1 MTKDYV
7 LDLNR
12 IKSITQ
18 PLTTLQ
24 NGLNSLSSLE
34 EQLEQSKKG
43 IHENFSFNVDK
54 QQINQLLT
62 LLQEF
67 HNELTLITN
76 KNISNF
82 LDFQDNL
89 LKKYREQYKDHLL
102 RLKIDQEKRKNLGL
116 YLIAQ
121 KKISKVDHQ
130 ISYVNSIILDDWFN
144 LLDSLNQNS
153 IFLSLIHKIRDY
165 YGEITHNRLKK
176 ELEKIPE
183 EFDIVIKNE
192 FKNAFKEDPD
202 LSFEQFFNEYEK
214 LLTAA
219 DLSTR
224 RELLQRVKE
233 KEELEKLKLKQAEQ
247 KQGYKDYLKL
257 SAREFERRRRKK
269 SREKLSEIDIPL
281 NTSKEL
287 EISEEVSEKI
297 ELFKSQFEKKFQD
310 DYLIGVDQEQDPL
323 DLIRERKKLKAEE
336 FKKFKK
342 HFDQEEIND
351 D

>member
-1 MTKDYV
+1 MSKDYV

-18 PLTTLQ
+18 PLITLQ
-24 NGLNSLSSLE
+24 DELGSLSSLV
-34 EQLEQSKKG
+34 EQIEQSRKD
-43 IHENFSFNVDK
+43 IYEIFSLNIDK

-67 HNELTLITN
+67 HNELTQITN
-76 KNISNF
+76 KNITNF
-82 LDFQDNL
+82 LAFQDNL
-89 LKKYREQYKDHLL
+89 LRKYREQYKDHLL
-102 RLKIDQEKRKNLGL
+102 RLKIDQEKSKNLGL
-116 YLIAQ
+116 YLIGQ

-153 IFLSLIHKIRDY
+153 IFLSIIPKIRDY
-165 YGEITHNRLKK
+165 YKEITHNRLKM

-183 EFDIVIKNE
+183 EFDIVIKRE
-192 FKNAFKEDPD
+192 FKNAFNEDPD
-202 LSFEQFFNEYEK
+202 LSFEKFFNENEK
-214 LLTAA
+214 VLTAA

-224 RELLQRVKE
+224 REVLQRVKE

-247 KQGYKDYLKL
+247 NQGYKDYLKF
-257 SAREFERRRRKK
+257 SAKEFERQRRKK
-269 SREKLSEIDIPL
+269 SREKLSEIDISS
-281 NTSKEL
+281 NTKEEL
-287 EISEEVSEKI
+287 EISKEVSEKI

-323 DLIRERKKLKAEE
+323 DLIREWKKLKAEE

-342 HFDQEEIND
+342 HFDQE
-351 D
+351 

>member
-1 MTKDYV
+1 MSKDYV

-18 PLTTLQ
+18 PLTILQ
-24 NGLNSLSSLE
+24 NGLGSLSSLV
-34 EQLEQSKKG
+34 EQIKQSREG
-43 IHENFSFNVDK
+43 IYEINSYNIDK

-67 HNELTLITN
+67 HNELTKITN
-76 KNISNF
+76 KNITNF
-82 LDFQDNL
+82 LTFQDNL
-89 LKKYREQYKDHLL
+89 LKKYREQYKDHLI
-102 RLKIDQEKRKNLGL
+102 RLKIDQEKSRNLGL

-165 YGEITHNRLKK
+165 YREITQNRLKM

-192 FKNAFKEDPD
+192 FKNAFNEDPD
-202 LSFEQFFNEYEK
+202 ISFEQFFNEYEK

-257 SAREFERRRRKK
+257 SASEFERRRRKK
-269 SREKLSEIDIPL
+269 SREKLSEIDISS
-281 NTSKEL
+281 NTKEEL

-323 DLIRERKKLKAEE
+323 DLIRERKKMKAEE

-342 HFDQEEIND
+342 HFDQE
-351 D
+351 

>member
-1 MTKDYV
+1 MSKDYV

-12 IKSITQ
+12 IKNITQ
-18 PLTTLQ
+18 PLISLQ
-24 NGLNSLSSLE
+24 NGLGSLSSLV
-34 EQLEQSKKG
+34 EQIEQSRKG
-43 IHENFSFNVDK
+43 IHEINSLDLDK

-67 HNELTLITN
+67 HNEITKITN
-76 KNISNF
+76 KNINNF
-82 LDFQDNL
+82 LTFQGNL
-89 LKKYREQYKDHLL
+89 LKKYREQYKDHLI
-102 RLKIDQEKRKNLGL
+102 RLKIDQEKSRNLGL

-153 IFLSLIHKIRDY
+153 LFLSLIHKIRDY
-165 YGEITHNRLKK
+165 YREITQNRLKM

-192 FKNAFKEDPD
+192 FKNAFNKDPD
-202 LSFEQFFNEYEK
+202 LSFEQFFNEYET

-257 SAREFERRRRKK
+257 SAREFERQRRKK
-269 SREKLSEIDIPL
+269 SREKLSEIDISS
-281 NTSKEL
+281 NTKEEL

-323 DLIRERKKLKAEE
+323 DLIRERKKMKAEE

-342 HFDQEEIND
+342 HFDQE
-351 D
+351 

>member
-1 MTKDYV
+1 MSKDYV

-18 PLTTLQ
+18 PLITLQ
-24 NGLNSLSSLE
+24 DELGSLSSLV
-34 EQLEQSKKG
+34 EQIEQSRKD
-43 IHENFSFNVDK
+43 IYEIFSLNIDK

-67 HNELTLITN
+67 HNELTQITN
-76 KNISNF
+76 KNITNF
-82 LDFQDNL
+82 LAFQDNL
-89 LKKYREQYKDHLL
+89 LRKYREQYKDHLL
-102 RLKIDQEKRKNLGL
+102 RLKIDQEKSKNLGL
-116 YLIAQ
+116 YLIGQ

-130 ISYVNSIILDDWFN
+130 ISYVNSIILDNWFN

-153 IFLSLIHKIRDY
+153 IFLSIIPKIRDY
-165 YGEITHNRLKK
+165 YKEITHNRLKM

-183 EFDIVIKNE
+183 EFDIVIKRE
-192 FKNAFKEDPD
+192 FKNAFNEDPD
-202 LSFEQFFNEYEK
+202 LSFEKFFNENEK
-214 LLTAA
+214 VLTAA

-224 RELLQRVKE
+224 REVLQRVKE

-247 KQGYKDYLKL
+247 NQGYKDYLKF
-257 SAREFERRRRKK
+257 SAKEFERQRRKK
-269 SREKLSEIDIPL
+269 SREKLSEIDISS
-281 NTSKEL
+281 NTKEEL
-287 EISEEVSEKI
+287 EISKEVSEKI

-323 DLIRERKKLKAEE
+323 DLIREWKKLKAEE

-342 HFDQEEIND
+342 HFDQE
-351 D
+351 

>member
-1 MTKDYV
+1 MSKDYV

-18 PLTTLQ
+18 PLTILQ
-24 NGLNSLSSLE
+24 NGLGSLSSLV
-34 EQLEQSKKG
+34 EQIKQSREG
-43 IHENFSFNVDK
+43 IYEINSYNIDK
-54 QQINQLLT
+54 QQFNQLLT

-67 HNELTLITN
+67 HNELTKITN
-76 KNISNF
+76 KNITNF
-82 LDFQDNL
+82 LTFQDNL
-89 LKKYREQYKDHLL
+89 LKKYREQYKDHLI
-102 RLKIDQEKRKNLGL
+102 RLKIDQEKSRNLGL

-153 IFLSLIHKIRDY
+153 IFLNLIHKIRDY
-165 YGEITHNRLKK
+165 YREITQNRLKM

-192 FKNAFKEDPD
+192 FKNAFNEDPD
-202 LSFEQFFNEYEK
+202 ISFEQFFNEYEK

-257 SAREFERRRRKK
+257 SAREFERQRRKK
-269 SREKLSEIDIPL
+269 SREKLSEIDISS
-281 NTSKEL
+281 NTKEEL
-287 EISEEVSEKI
+287 EISEEASEKI

-323 DLIRERKKLKAEE
+323 DLIRERKKMKAEE

-342 HFDQEEIND
+342 HFDQE
-351 D
+351 

>member
-1 MTKDYV
+1 MSKDYV

-18 PLTTLQ
+18 PLTILQ
-24 NGLNSLSSLE
+24 NGLGSLSSLV
-34 EQLEQSKKG
+34 EQIKQSREG
-43 IHENFSFNVDK
+43 IYEINSYNIDK

-67 HNELTLITN
+67 HNELTKITN
-76 KNISNF
+76 KNITNF
-82 LDFQDNL
+82 LTFQDNL
-89 LKKYREQYKDHLL
+89 LKKYREQYKDHLI
-102 RLKIDQEKRKNLGL
+102 RLKIDQEKSRNLGL

-165 YGEITHNRLKK
+165 YREITQNRLKM

-192 FKNAFKEDPD
+192 FKNAFNEDPD
-202 LSFEQFFNEYEK
+202 ISFEQFFNEYEK

-257 SAREFERRRRKK
+257 SANEFERRRRKK
-269 SREKLSEIDIPL
+269 SREKLSEIDISS
-281 NTSKEL
+281 NTKEEL

-323 DLIRERKKLKAEE
+323 DLIRERKKMKAEE

-342 HFDQEEIND
+342 HFDQE
-351 D
+351 

>member
-1 MTKDYV
+1 MSKDYV

-18 PLTTLQ
+18 PLTSLQ
-24 NGLNSLSSLE
+24 NGLGSLSSFV
-34 EQLEQSKKG
+34 EQIEQSRKD
-43 IHENFSFNVDK
+43 IHEINSLDLDK

-67 HNELTLITN
+67 HNEITKITN
-76 KNISNF
+76 KNINNF
-82 LDFQDNL
+82 LTFQGNL
-89 LKKYREQYKDHLL
+89 LKKYREQYKDHLI
-102 RLKIDQEKRKNLGL
+102 RLKIDQEKSRNLGL

-153 IFLSLIHKIRDY
+153 IFLNLIHKIRDY
-165 YGEITHNRLKK
+165 YRELTQNRLKM

-192 FKNAFKEDPD
+192 FKNAFNKDPD

-257 SAREFERRRRKK
+257 SAREFERQRRKK
-269 SREKLSEIDIPL
+269 SREKLSEIDISS
-281 NTSKEL
+281 NTKEEL

-297 ELFKSQFEKKFQD
+297 ELFKSQFEKRFQD

-323 DLIRERKKLKAEE
+323 DLIRERKKMKAEE

-342 HFDQEEIND
+342 HFDQE
-351 D
+351 

>member
-1 MTKDYV
+1 MSKDYV

-18 PLTTLQ
+18 PLTILQ
-24 NGLNSLSSLE
+24 NGLGSLSSLV
-34 EQLEQSKKG
+34 EQIKQSREG
-43 IHENFSFNVDK
+43 IYEINSYNIDK
-54 QQINQLLT
+54 QQFNQLLT

-67 HNELTLITN
+67 HNELTKITN
-76 KNISNF
+76 KNITNF
-82 LDFQDNL
+82 LTFQDNL
-89 LKKYREQYKDHLL
+89 LKKYREQYKDHLI
-102 RLKIDQEKRKNLGL
+102 RLKIDQEKSRNLGL

-165 YGEITHNRLKK
+165 YREITQNRLKM

-192 FKNAFKEDPD
+192 FKNAFNEDPD
-202 LSFEQFFNEYEK
+202 ISFEQFFNEYEK

-257 SAREFERRRRKK
+257 SANEFERRRRKK
-269 SREKLSEIDIPL
+269 SREKLSEIDISS
-281 NTSKEL
+281 NTKEEL

-323 DLIRERKKLKAEE
+323 DLIRERKKMKAEE

-342 HFDQEEIND
+342 HFDQE
-351 D
+351 

>member
-1 MTKDYV
+1 MSKDYV

-18 PLTTLQ
+18 PLTILQ
-24 NGLNSLSSLE
+24 NGLGSLSSLV
-34 EQLEQSKKG
+34 EQIKQSREG
-43 IHENFSFNVDK
+43 IYEINSYNIDK
-54 QQINQLLT
+54 QQFNQLLT

-67 HNELTLITN
+67 HNELTKITN
-76 KNISNF
+76 KNITNF
-82 LDFQDNL
+82 LTFQDNL
-89 LKKYREQYKDHLL
+89 LKKYREQYKDHLI
-102 RLKIDQEKRKNLGL
+102 RLKIDQEKSRNLGL

-165 YGEITHNRLKK
+165 YREITQNRLEM

-192 FKNAFKEDPD
+192 FKNAFNEDPD
-202 LSFEQFFNEYEK
+202 ISFEQFFNEYEK

-269 SREKLSEIDIPL
+269 SREKLSEIDISS
-281 NTSKEL
+281 NTKEEL

-323 DLIRERKKLKAEE
+323 DLIRERKKMKAEE

-342 HFDQEEIND
+342 HFDQE
-351 D
+351 